1 MARIAILT
9 ASLAYLNHTCSK
21 FGSAVPAVPT
31 WRISGST
38 DSTGSTDGSG
48 SSTREEDRRA
58 SCTTKVLLAN
68 DKTFFSY
75 GMDTPGNVVC

>member
-1 MARIAILT
+1 SMAVQAILG
-9 ASLAYLNHTCSK
+9 AFLAALQSSVS
-21 FGSAVPAVPT
+21 FG
-31 WRISGST
+31 
-38 DSTGSTDGSG
+38 STGSTDSSG
-48 SSTREEDRRA
+48 SSTREEDGRA